1 LKQKLELGIEKFI
14 LLGQKRL
21 DVKTTEG
28 WEIYFD
34 LAGDINLSLTKLS
47 LLFDEEI
54 SQEARESLQ
63 YIDLRFSK
71 VYYK

>member
-1 LKQKLELGIEKFI
+1 LKED
-14 LLGQKRL
+14 KRL
-21 DVKTTEG
+21 DIKTAEG

-34 LAGDINLSLTKLS
+34 LSSDVNFALTKLG
-47 LLFDEEI
+47 LLLEKEI
-54 SQEARESLQ
+54 PLEKRGDLS